1 MADNNGFNFFGFTIK
16 RKDQKDSIKSF
27 TPEVKDDGAVV
38 VAAGGAYGS
47 YIDLDGTVRT
57 EAELVSKYREM
68 ALQPE
73 IDKAV
78 NEVTNEAIVSEDGKK
93 TVELILDDLP
103 VQDNLKK
110 VINQEFENIIDLL
123 DFKNNAYD
131 VFKRWYIDGRS
142 CYHIIIDE
150 KKPDEGIKEL
160 RYIDPRKIRKIREV
174 VKKKDSGSEAVIQ
187 NTRKEYY
194 IYNERGL
201 NYGSKVISQLGTTG
215 VRIQPDS
222 IIQVVSG
229 LMDKNNTMVL
239 SYLHPAIKP
248 MNQLRALE
256 DSTLIYHLSRAPER
270 RIFYID
276 VGNLPKVKAEQYLRE
291 MMVKYK
297 NKLSYDA
304 NTGEIRDDRKFMC
317 YALDTKIPL
326 LDGRTL
332 ELQQLITEYEQ
343 GKLNWVYSCDPITGK
358 FVPGPVSWAGVTKTN
373 SQVVKVTFDN
383 GKSVVCTPDHKF
395 PVWGEGFV
403 EAQYLVGK
411 SIIPGYR
418 REKELYKNQKYE
430 QIFKNDTKTWEF
442 THREVSKWKDSV
454 KLREELLHNKKY
466 IDASKNTIH
475 HKNFNRFDN
484 SPENLVMMN
493 RYDHMNFHWDYAKFG
508 FGKRINKSEDF
519 TAEWRK
525 KLSIAAK
532 KRTPKCKSWKVTT
545 PSGEQLVIENLN
557 EFCRKFDLNRSNI
570 KYKTSKGYKAEAL
583 RNHKAVTVEWLDEKI
598 DVGCITVD
606 LEETYHSHHTY
617 LLDAGVYT
625 KNTMLEDY
633 WLPRREGGRGTQI
646 EVLQGGTALPQLLE
660 SVQYFEDKLYR
671 SLQVPL
677 SRLKPDTV
685 YTLGRATEISRDEVN
700 FAKFVDRVRN
710 KFSGLFIKALEKQ
723 LILKKIATPEDW
735 EQIKKFIR
743 FRFLRDNYF
752 AELKEMEIMAE
763 RMNRLRDIDDYA
775 GKYYSHLWI
784 RRNVLKQ
791 SDEDIEEMNEEIAE
805 EMENPQ
811 YNQELLMQQQMAENQ
826 PPPAQKK
833 PPAKKDKSENKKS
846 EGDK

>member
-1 MADNNGFNFFGFTIK
+1 MATDTFRRFY
-16 RKDQKDSIKSF
+16 
-27 TPEVKDDGAVV
+27 V
-38 VAAGGAYGS
+38 
-47 YIDLDGTVRT
+47 
-57 EAELVSKYREM
+57 
-68 ALQPE
+68 
-73 IDKAV
+73 
-78 NEVTNEAIVSEDGKK
+78 
-93 TVELILDDLP
+93 
-103 VQDNLKK
+103 
-110 VINQEFENIIDLL
+110 
-123 DFKNNAYD
+123 
-131 VFKRWYIDGRS
+131 DGRLF
-142 CYHIIIDE
+142 YHIIIDE
-150 KKPDEGIKEL
+150 KRPDEGIKEL

-174 VKKKDSGSEAVIQ
+174 VKKKDTGSEAIIQ

-256 DSTLIYHLSRAPER
+256 DSSLIYHLSRAPER

-304 NTGEIRDDRKFMC
+304 NTGEIRDDRKFM
-317 YALDTKIPL
+317 
-326 LDGRTL
+326 
-332 ELQQLITEYEQ
+332 
-343 GKLNWVYSCDPITGK
+343 
-358 FVPGPVSWAGVTKTN
+358 
-373 SQVVKVTFDN
+373 
-383 GKSVVCTPDHKF
+383 
-395 PVWGEGFV
+395 
-403 EAQYLVGK
+403 
-411 SIIPGYR
+411 
-418 REKELYKNQKYE
+418 
-430 QIFKNDTKTWEF
+430 
-442 THREVSKWKDSV
+442 
-454 KLREELLHNKKY
+454 
-466 IDASKNTIH
+466 
-475 HKNFNRFDN
+475 
-484 SPENLVMMN
+484 
-493 RYDHMNFHWDYAKFG
+493 
-508 FGKRINKSEDF
+508 
-519 TAEWRK
+519 
-525 KLSIAAK
+525 
-532 KRTPKCKSWKVTT
+532 
-545 PSGEQLVIENLN
+545 
-557 EFCRKFDLNRSNI
+557 
-570 KYKTSKGYKAEAL
+570 
-583 RNHKAVTVEWLDEKI
+583 
-598 DVGCITVD
+598 
-606 LEETYHSHHTY
+606 
-617 LLDAGVYT
+617 
-625 KNTMLEDY
+625 TMLEDY

-646 EVLQGGTALPQLLE
+646 DVLQGGTALPQLLE

-791 SDEDIEEMNEEIAE
+791 SDEEIEEMNEEIAE

-811 YNQELLMQQQMAENQ
+811 YNQELFMQQMQQQAEGNQ
-826 PPPAQKK
+826 PPPAQEKPEQKK
-833 PPAKKDKSENKKS
+833 QPPKTKSKSENKKS

>member
-16 RKDQKDSIKSF
+16 RKDQRDSIKSF

-57 EAELVSKYREM
+57 EAELVSKYRDM

-142 CYHIIIDE
+142 YYHIIIDE
-150 KKPDEGIKEL
+150 KRPDEGIKEL

-174 VKKKDSGSEAVIQ
+174 VKKKDPGSEAVIQ

-256 DSTLIYHLSRAPER
+256 DSSLIYHLSRAPER

-276 VGNLPKVKAEQYLRE
+276 VGNLPKIKAEQYLRE

-304 NTGEIRDDRKFMC
+304 NTGEIRDDRKFM
-317 YALDTKIPL
+317 
-326 LDGRTL
+326 
-332 ELQQLITEYEQ
+332 
-343 GKLNWVYSCDPITGK
+343 
-358 FVPGPVSWAGVTKTN
+358 
-373 SQVVKVTFDN
+373 
-383 GKSVVCTPDHKF
+383 
-395 PVWGEGFV
+395 
-403 EAQYLVGK
+403 
-411 SIIPGYR
+411 
-418 REKELYKNQKYE
+418 
-430 QIFKNDTKTWEF
+430 
-442 THREVSKWKDSV
+442 
-454 KLREELLHNKKY
+454 
-466 IDASKNTIH
+466 
-475 HKNFNRFDN
+475 
-484 SPENLVMMN
+484 
-493 RYDHMNFHWDYAKFG
+493 
-508 FGKRINKSEDF
+508 
-519 TAEWRK
+519 
-525 KLSIAAK
+525 
-532 KRTPKCKSWKVTT
+532 
-545 PSGEQLVIENLN
+545 
-557 EFCRKFDLNRSNI
+557 
-570 KYKTSKGYKAEAL
+570 
-583 RNHKAVTVEWLDEKI
+583 
-598 DVGCITVD
+598 
-606 LEETYHSHHTY
+606 
-617 LLDAGVYT
+617 
-625 KNTMLEDY
+625 TMLEDY

-646 EVLQGGTALPQLLE
+646 DVLQGGTALPQLLE

-710 KFSGLFIKALEKQ
+710 KFSTLFFRALEKQ

-775 GKYYSHLWI
+775 GKYYSHIWI

-811 YNQELLMQQQMAENQ
+811 YNQELFMQQMQQQAEGNQAPPEQKQKPEQKKQ
-826 PPPAQKK
+826 PPKS
-833 PPAKKDKSENKKS
+833 KSENKKS

>member
-16 RKDQKDSIKSF
+16 RKDQRDSIKSF

-142 CYHIIIDE
+142 YYHIIIDE
-150 KKPDEGIKEL
+150 KRPDEGIKEL

-174 VKKKDSGSEAVIQ
+174 VKKKDTGSEAVIQ

-256 DSTLIYHLSRAPER
+256 DSSLIYHLSRAPER

-304 NTGEIRDDRKFMC
+304 NTGEIRDDRKFM
-317 YALDTKIPL
+317 
-326 LDGRTL
+326 
-332 ELQQLITEYEQ
+332 
-343 GKLNWVYSCDPITGK
+343 
-358 FVPGPVSWAGVTKTN
+358 
-373 SQVVKVTFDN
+373 
-383 GKSVVCTPDHKF
+383 
-395 PVWGEGFV
+395 
-403 EAQYLVGK
+403 
-411 SIIPGYR
+411 
-418 REKELYKNQKYE
+418 
-430 QIFKNDTKTWEF
+430 
-442 THREVSKWKDSV
+442 
-454 KLREELLHNKKY
+454 
-466 IDASKNTIH
+466 
-475 HKNFNRFDN
+475 
-484 SPENLVMMN
+484 
-493 RYDHMNFHWDYAKFG
+493 
-508 FGKRINKSEDF
+508 
-519 TAEWRK
+519 
-525 KLSIAAK
+525 
-532 KRTPKCKSWKVTT
+532 
-545 PSGEQLVIENLN
+545 
-557 EFCRKFDLNRSNI
+557 
-570 KYKTSKGYKAEAL
+570 
-583 RNHKAVTVEWLDEKI
+583 
-598 DVGCITVD
+598 
-606 LEETYHSHHTY
+606 
-617 LLDAGVYT
+617 
-625 KNTMLEDY
+625 TMLEDY

-646 EVLQGGTALPQLLE
+646 DVLQGGTALPQLLE

-791 SDEDIEEMNEEIAE
+791 SDEEIEEMNEEIAE

-811 YNQELLMQQQMAENQ
+811 YNQELFMQQMQQQAEGNQ
-826 PPPAQKK
+826 PPPAQEKPEQKK
-833 PPAKKDKSENKKS
+833 QPPKTKSKSENKKS

>member
-16 RKDQKDSIKSF
+16 RKDQRDSIKSF

-38 VAAGGAYGS
+38 VAAGGTFGQ

-142 CYHIIIDE
+142 YYHIIIDE
-150 KKPDEGIKEL
+150 KRPDEGIKEL

-174 VKKKDSGSEAVIQ
+174 VKKKDPGSEAVIQ

-256 DSTLIYHLSRAPER
+256 DSSLIYHLSRAPER

-304 NTGEIRDDRKFMC
+304 NTGEIRDDRKFM
-317 YALDTKIPL
+317 
-326 LDGRTL
+326 
-332 ELQQLITEYEQ
+332 
-343 GKLNWVYSCDPITGK
+343 
-358 FVPGPVSWAGVTKTN
+358 
-373 SQVVKVTFDN
+373 
-383 GKSVVCTPDHKF
+383 
-395 PVWGEGFV
+395 
-403 EAQYLVGK
+403 
-411 SIIPGYR
+411 
-418 REKELYKNQKYE
+418 
-430 QIFKNDTKTWEF
+430 
-442 THREVSKWKDSV
+442 
-454 KLREELLHNKKY
+454 
-466 IDASKNTIH
+466 
-475 HKNFNRFDN
+475 
-484 SPENLVMMN
+484 
-493 RYDHMNFHWDYAKFG
+493 
-508 FGKRINKSEDF
+508 
-519 TAEWRK
+519 
-525 KLSIAAK
+525 
-532 KRTPKCKSWKVTT
+532 
-545 PSGEQLVIENLN
+545 
-557 EFCRKFDLNRSNI
+557 
-570 KYKTSKGYKAEAL
+570 
-583 RNHKAVTVEWLDEKI
+583 
-598 DVGCITVD
+598 
-606 LEETYHSHHTY
+606 
-617 LLDAGVYT
+617 
-625 KNTMLEDY
+625 TMLEDY

-646 EVLQGGTALPQLLE
+646 DVLQGGTALPQLLE

-791 SDEDIEEMNEEIAE
+791 SDEEIEEMNEEIAE

-811 YNQELLMQQQMAENQ
+811 YNQELFMQQMQQQAEGNQ
-826 PPPAQKK
+826 PPPAQEKPEQKK
-833 PPAKKDKSENKKS
+833 QPPKTKSKSENKKS

>member
-1 MADNNGFNFFGFTIK
+1 MSDNNGFNFFGFTIK
-16 RKDQKDSIKSF
+16 RKDQKDSIRSF

-142 CYHIIIDE
+142 YYHIIIDE
-150 KKPDEGIKEL
+150 KRPDEGIKEL

-174 VKKKDSGSEAVIQ
+174 VKKKDTGSEAIIQ

-256 DSTLIYHLSRAPER
+256 DSSLIYHLSRAPER

-304 NTGEIRDDRKFMC
+304 NTGEIRDDRKFM
-317 YALDTKIPL
+317 
-326 LDGRTL
+326 
-332 ELQQLITEYEQ
+332 
-343 GKLNWVYSCDPITGK
+343 
-358 FVPGPVSWAGVTKTN
+358 
-373 SQVVKVTFDN
+373 
-383 GKSVVCTPDHKF
+383 
-395 PVWGEGFV
+395 
-403 EAQYLVGK
+403 
-411 SIIPGYR
+411 
-418 REKELYKNQKYE
+418 
-430 QIFKNDTKTWEF
+430 
-442 THREVSKWKDSV
+442 
-454 KLREELLHNKKY
+454 
-466 IDASKNTIH
+466 
-475 HKNFNRFDN
+475 
-484 SPENLVMMN
+484 
-493 RYDHMNFHWDYAKFG
+493 
-508 FGKRINKSEDF
+508 
-519 TAEWRK
+519 
-525 KLSIAAK
+525 
-532 KRTPKCKSWKVTT
+532 
-545 PSGEQLVIENLN
+545 
-557 EFCRKFDLNRSNI
+557 
-570 KYKTSKGYKAEAL
+570 
-583 RNHKAVTVEWLDEKI
+583 
-598 DVGCITVD
+598 
-606 LEETYHSHHTY
+606 
-617 LLDAGVYT
+617 
-625 KNTMLEDY
+625 TMLEDY

-646 EVLQGGTALPQLLE
+646 DVLQGGTALPQLLE

-791 SDEDIEEMNEEIAE
+791 SDEEIEEMNEQIAE

-811 YNQELLMQQQMAENQ
+811 YNQELLMQQMQQMQQQAEGNQ
-826 PPPAQKK
+826 PPPAQEKPEQKK
-833 PPAKKDKSENKKS
+833 QPPKTKSKSENKKS

>member
-1 MADNNGFNFFGFTIK
+1 MAGNDGFNFFGFQIK
-16 RKDQKDSIKSF
+16 RKEPKETIKSF

-38 VAAGGAYGS
+38 VAAGGTFGQ

-57 EAELVSKYREM
+57 EAELVAKYRDM
-68 ALQPE
+68 SLQPE
-73 IDKAV
+73 IDKAI

-110 VINQEFENIIDLL
+110 VIIQEFDNIIDLL

-142 CYHIIIDE
+142 YYHIIIDE
-150 KKPDEGIKEL
+150 AKPAEGIKEL

-174 VKKKDSGSEAVIQ
+174 TKKKDSNTDAIIQ
-187 NTRKEYY
+187 NTKKEYY

-201 NYGSKVISQLGTTG
+201 NYGSKVLSQLGTTG
-215 VRIQPDS
+215 VRINTDS

-256 DSTLIYHLSRAPER
+256 DSSLIYHLSRAPER

-276 VGNLPKVKAEQYLRE
+276 VGNLPKIKAEQYLRE

-304 NTGEIRDDRKFMC
+304 NTGEIRDDRKFM
-317 YALDTKIPL
+317 
-326 LDGRTL
+326 
-332 ELQQLITEYEQ
+332 
-343 GKLNWVYSCDPITGK
+343 
-358 FVPGPVSWAGVTKTN
+358 
-373 SQVVKVTFDN
+373 
-383 GKSVVCTPDHKF
+383 
-395 PVWGEGFV
+395 
-403 EAQYLVGK
+403 
-411 SIIPGYR
+411 
-418 REKELYKNQKYE
+418 
-430 QIFKNDTKTWEF
+430 
-442 THREVSKWKDSV
+442 
-454 KLREELLHNKKY
+454 
-466 IDASKNTIH
+466 
-475 HKNFNRFDN
+475 
-484 SPENLVMMN
+484 
-493 RYDHMNFHWDYAKFG
+493 
-508 FGKRINKSEDF
+508 
-519 TAEWRK
+519 
-525 KLSIAAK
+525 
-532 KRTPKCKSWKVTT
+532 
-545 PSGEQLVIENLN
+545 
-557 EFCRKFDLNRSNI
+557 
-570 KYKTSKGYKAEAL
+570 
-583 RNHKAVTVEWLDEKI
+583 
-598 DVGCITVD
+598 
-606 LEETYHSHHTY
+606 
-617 LLDAGVYT
+617 
-625 KNTMLEDY
+625 TMLEDY

-646 EVLQGGTALPQLLE
+646 DVLQGGTALPQLLE

-710 KFSGLFIKALEKQ
+710 KFSILFIKALEKQ
-723 LILKKIATPEDW
+723 LILKKVATPEDW
-735 EQIKKFIR
+735 DQIKKFIR

-775 GKYYSHLWI
+775 GKYYSHIWI
-784 RRNVLKQ
+784 RKNVLKQ
-791 SDEDIEEMNEEIAE
+791 TDEDIEEMNEQIVE

-811 YNQELLMQQQMAENQ
+811 YNQELMMQQMQQQMGQEQ
-826 PPPAQKK
+826 PQPKPAPKKQEKKQQKK
-833 PPAKKDKSENKKS
+833 QEKKPEKKKDSNTKSEDKK
-846 EGDK
+846 EINNGR